1 MLEGLKSI
9 NTSNKAEDGK
19 REGYNP
25 FIYNCKQEKKKSIK
39 QPFSRQAQKP
49 RDDIYK
55 LKKEEAI
62 NKNKNEKDS
71 LNYFF
76 SLKIARRR
84 KVKTS

>member
-1 MLEGLKSI
+1 LQTRK
-9 NTSNKAEDGK
+9 
-19 REGYNP
+19 
-25 FIYNCKQEKKKSIK
+25 KKKSIK

-49 RDDIYK
+49 RNDIYK

-71 LNYFF
+71 SNYFF
-76 SLKIARRR
+76 PLKIARRR

>member
-1 MLEGLKSI
+1 MEKERAIILSYTI
-9 NTSNKAEDGK
+9 AN
-19 REGYNP
+19 R
-25 FIYNCKQEKKKSIK
+25 KKKRIK

-49 RDDIYK
+49 RNDIYK

-71 LNYFF
+71 SNYYFF
-76 SLKIARRR
+76 LKIARRR

>member
-1 MLEGLKSI
+1 MEKERAIILSYTI
-9 NTSNKAEDGK
+9 ANKK
-19 REGYNP
+19 
-25 FIYNCKQEKKKSIK
+25 KKKSIK

-76 SLKIARRR
+76 SPQNSKEE
-84 KVKTS
+84 KG

>member
-1 MLEGLKSI
+1 MEK
-9 NTSNKAEDGK
+9 K
-19 REGYNP
+19 RAIILSYTIANR
-25 FIYNCKQEKKKSIK
+25 KKKSIK

-49 RDDIYK
+49 RNDIYK

-76 SLKIARRR
+76 SPQNSKEE
-84 KVKTS
+84 KG